1 MVYIDILICGYNYYQ
16 GYGSG
21 GTGTFRQGARNSKAC
36 LFCET
41 TGHLVK
47 DCEIKK
53 MAKGK

>member
-36 LFCET
+36 LFCES

-47 DCEIKK
+47 DCEKKK
-53 MAKGK
+53 MAIGK